1 MDIKKSIIKIFTLT
15 AFLMGAVSCSEKPAD
30 EVKPVG
36 DPNEKPDSS
45 YVFYEANPR
54 VFASSNQLNAIT
66 DRLDDI
72 KDLGVDV
79 IWLMPICEQGKLKA
93 IGSPYC
99 IKDYT
104 KVHPQYGTIDDLK
117 NLVQKAHSKG
127 MKVIL
132 DWIANHTSWDNPWI
146 ENEGW
151 HSTDGNGNIISPPGF
166 NWTDVA
172 DLNFGNADMRAAM
185 KNAMAYW
192 VTEAGID
199 GFRCDYAEGVPQD
212 FWTDALAY
220 LRTLD
225 EDIILLAEGDKDW
238 IYEVGFDVMYAW
250 SFPSALE
257 KVFGGNSGASTIF
270 DSYNNDMKSVPEGKS
285 RMRYIINH
293 DTASEKSP
301 ISRYGGE
308 KGSMAAFVM
317 ATMLEGCP
325 LIYSSQ
331 EVGYKNSL
339 SFFSNNVMKWD
350 SNKAYTDEYIKV
362 MKAYNSTRDVRVKKP
377 VMANTGNVAKMTF
390 KNSKNEMV
398 VVMVNTKNEDA
409 TVKVPLDFVGIE
421 VTDLMTGTT
430 VVPTASMDMGPYQY
444 YIFRK

>member
-1 MDIKKSIIKIFTLT
+1 MKIKNLYYFILT
-15 AFLMGAVSCSEKPAD
+15 AFILGAVSCSDKAGD
-30 EVKPVG
+30 ENKPVK
-36 DPNEKPDSS
+36 DPNEKPDAS

-54 VFASSNQLNAIT
+54 VFATSNQLNAICA
-66 DRLDDI
+66 RLEDI

-79 IWLMPICEQGKLKA
+79 IWLMPICEQGQKKA

-99 IKDYT
+99 IKDFK
-104 KVHPQYGTIDDLK
+104 KVHPQYGTLDDLK
-117 NLVQKAHSKG
+117 NLISKAHGLG

-132 DWIANHTSWDNPWI
+132 DWIANHTSWDNPWL

-151 HSTDGNGNIISPPGF
+151 HSTDASGNVISPPGF

-172 DLNFGNADMRAAM
+172 DLNFNNADMRAAM
-185 KNAMAYW
+185 KEAMAYW
-192 VTEAGID
+192 VTEAGVD

-225 EDIILLAEGDKDW
+225 PDIILLAEGDKDW

-257 KVFGGNSGASTIF
+257 KVFKGNSGAASIF
-270 DSYNNDMKSVPEGKS
+270 DAFNNDMKSVPEGKS

-293 DTASEKSP
+293 DTASENSP
-301 ISRYGGE
+301 LTLYGGE
-308 KGSMAAFVM
+308 RGAMAAFVM

-331 EVGYKNSL
+331 EIGYNRSL

-350 SNKAYTDEYIKV
+350 SNKEYTDEYIKV
-362 MKAYNSTRDVRVKKP
+362 MAAYNSTRDVRVKAP
-377 VMANTGNVAKMTF
+377 VFANTGNVAKMTY
-390 KNSKNEMV
+390 KNSVGDVLV
-398 VVMVNTKNEDA
+398 VIVNTKNEAA
-409 TVKVPLDFVGIE
+409 TVRVPLDVVGKK
-421 VTDLMTGTT
+421 VTDLMTGST
-430 VVPTASMDMGPYQY
+430 VTPEASIDMEPYQY
-444 YIFRK
+444 LIYRK

>member
-1 MDIKKSIIKIFTLT
+1 MKITKLNIIMLT
-15 AFLMGAVSCSEKPAD
+15 ALLLGAVSCSDKP
-30 EVKPVG
+30 EEQKPVKN
-36 DPNEKPDSS
+36 PNEKPDAS

-54 VFASSNQLNAIT
+54 VFATKNQLDAIT
-66 DRLDDI
+66 ARLGDI

-79 IWLMPICEQGKLKA
+79 VWLMPICEQGQKKA

-99 IKDYT
+99 VKDYK
-104 KVHPQYGTIDDLK
+104 KVHPQYGTMDDLK
-117 NLVQKAHSKG
+117 ELVAKAHDLG

-132 DWIANHTSWDNPWI
+132 DWIANHTSWDNPWL

-151 HSTDGNGNIISPPGF
+151 HSTDAAGNVISPPGF

-185 KNAMAYW
+185 KDAMAFW
-192 VTEAGID
+192 VTEAGVD

-212 FWTDALAY
+212 FWKDALAY

-257 KVFGGNSGASTIF
+257 KVFGGDSGVSTIF
-270 DSYNNDMKSVPEGKS
+270 DSYKNDMKSVPEGKM

-293 DTASEKSP
+293 DTASEDSP

-308 KGSMAAFVM
+308 RGSMAAFVIT
-317 ATMLEGCP
+317 TMLKGCP

-331 EVGYKNSL
+331 EIGYTRSL

-362 MKAYNSTRDVRVKKP
+362 MEAFNSTRDIRVSEP
-377 VMANTGNVAKMTF
+377 VFANTGNVAKMTF
-390 KNSKNEMV
+390 KNSLDEKLTV
-398 VVMVNTKNEDA
+398 IVNTKNEAA
-409 TVKVPLDFVGIE
+409 TVKVPLDFVGVE
-421 VTDLMTGTT
+421 VTDLMTGGTT
-430 VVPTASMDMGPYQY
+430 TPTASMEMDPYEY
-444 YIFRK
+444 FIFRK

>member
-1 MDIKKSIIKIFTLT
+1 MNFKKTSLLYILT
-15 AFLMGAVSCSEKPAD
+15 AFLMGAVSCSEKP
-30 EVKPVG
+30 EEQKPVG
-36 DPNEKPDSS
+36 DPNEKPDAS

-54 VFASSNQLNAIT
+54 VFATSNQLNAIT
-66 DRLDDI
+66 ARLENI
-72 KDLGVDV
+72 QDLGVDV
-79 IWLMPICEQGKLKA
+79 IWLMPICEQGKEKA

-99 IKDYT
+99 IKDFT
-104 KVHPQYGTIDDLK
+104 KVHPQYGTLDDLK
-117 NLVQKAHSKG
+117 NLVNKAHNLG

-132 DWIANHTSWDNPWI
+132 DWIANHTSWDNPWTQ
-146 ENEGW
+146 NKGW
-151 HSTDGNGNIISPPGF
+151 HSTDASGNIISPPGF

-172 DLNFGNADMRAAM
+172 DLNFGNAEMRQAM
-185 KNAMAYW
+185 KDAMAFW

-225 EDIILLAEGDKDW
+225 SDIILLAEGDKSW

-250 SFPSALE
+250 SFPGTLE
-257 KVFGGNSGASTIF
+257 NVFGGKGGAATLF
-270 DSYNNDMKSVPEGKS
+270 EAFNKDMENVPEGKT

-308 KGSMAAFVM
+308 KGAMAAFVT

-331 EVGYKNSL
+331 EIGYSKSL

-362 MKAYNSTRDVRVKKP
+362 MQAFNSTRDVRVADP
-377 VMANTGNVAKMTF
+377 VFANTGNVAKMTY
-390 KNSKNEMV
+390 KNSKGEMLT
-398 VVMVNTKNEDA
+398 VMVNTKNEAA
-409 TVKVPLDFVGIE
+409 TVRVPLDFVGKE
-421 VTDLMTGTT
+421 VTDLMTGET
-430 VVPTASMDMGPYQY
+430 VVPTMEMAMEPYQY
-444 YIFRK
+444 YILRR

>member
-1 MDIKKSIIKIFTLT
+1 MRLNRLYFYILT
-15 AFLMGAVSCSEKPAD
+15 AFILGAVSCSDKAGD
-30 EVKPVG
+30 ENKPVR
-36 DPNEKPDSS
+36 DPNEKPDAS

-54 VFASSNQLNAIT
+54 VFATSNQLNAISA
-66 DRLDDI
+66 RLDDI

-79 IWLMPICEQGKLKA
+79 IWLMPICEQGQKKA

-99 IKDYT
+99 IKDFK
-104 KVHPQYGTIDDLK
+104 KVHPQYGTLEDLK
-117 NLVQKAHSKG
+117 SLVSKAHGLG
-127 MKVIL
+127 MKVIM
-132 DWIANHTSWDNPWI
+132 DWIANHTSWDNPWL
-146 ENEGW
+146 ENAGW
-151 HSTDGNGNIISPPGF
+151 HTTDSNGNVISPPGF

-172 DLNFGNADMRAAM
+172 DLNFNSKEMRAAM
-185 KNAMAYW
+185 KDAMGYW

-225 EDIILLAEGDKDW
+225 QDIILLAEGDKSW
-238 IYEVGFDVMYAW
+238 LYEVGFDVMYAW

-257 KVFGGNSGASTIF
+257 KVFKGNSGAASIF
-270 DSYNNDMKSVPEGKS
+270 DAFTNDMKNVPEGKS

-293 DTASEKSP
+293 DTASENSP
-301 ISRYGGE
+301 ISLYGGE
-308 KGSMAAFVM
+308 RGAMAAFVM

-331 EVGYKNSL
+331 EIGYSKSL

-362 MKAYNSTRDVRVKKP
+362 MAAFNSTRDVRVKDP
-377 VMANTGNVAKMTF
+377 VFANTGNIAKMTY
-390 KNSKNEMV
+390 KNSV
-398 VVMVNTKNEDA
+398 GDVLVVMVNTKNEAA
-409 TVKVPLDFVGIE
+409 TVRVPLDVVGKK
-421 VTDLMTGTT
+421 VTDLMTGST
-430 VVPTASMDMGPYQY
+430 VTPEASIDMEPYQY
-444 YIFRK
+444 LIYRK

>member
-1 MDIKKSIIKIFTLT
+1 MLT
-15 AFLMGAVSCSEKPAD
+15 ALLMGAVSCTEKQGD
-30 EVKPVG
+30 ENKPVRN
-36 DPNEKPDSS
+36 PNEKPDAS

-54 VFASSNQLNAIT
+54 VFATSNQLNAINA
-66 DRLDDI
+66 RLGDI

-99 IKDYT
+99 IKDFK
-104 KVHPQYGTIDDLK
+104 KVHPQYGTLDDLK
-117 NLVQKAHSKG
+117 ALVKKAHDLG

-132 DWIANHTSWDNPWI
+132 DWIANHTSWDNSWT

-151 HSTDGNGNIISPPGF
+151 HSTDAAGNIISPPEF
-166 NWTDVA
+166 NWSDVA

-185 KNAMAYW
+185 KDAMSFW
-192 VTEAGID
+192 VTEAGVD

-212 FWTDALAY
+212 FWTDALKH

-225 EDIILLAEGDKDW
+225 EDIILLAEGDKSW
-238 IYEVGFDVMYAW
+238 LYEVGFDIMYAW
-250 SFPSALE
+250 SFPNAIE
-257 KVFGGNSGASTIF
+257 KVFGGNSGAASIF
-270 DSYNNDMKSVPEGKS
+270 ESFNNDMKNVPEGKM

-308 KGSMAAFVM
+308 RGSMAAFVLT
-317 ATMLEGCP
+317 TMLEGCP

-331 EVGYKNSL
+331 EIGYSKSL
-339 SFFSNNVMKWD
+339 SFFNNNVMKWE

-362 MKAYNSTRDVRVKKP
+362 MEAFNSTRDVRVSNP
-377 VMANTGNVAKMTF
+377 VLANTGNVAKMTF
-390 KNSKNEMV
+390 TNSIDEVFV
-398 VVMVNTKNEDA
+398 VIVNTKNEKA
-409 TVKVPLDFVGIE
+409 TVKVPLAVVGKE
-421 VTDLMTGTT
+421 VTDLMTGKT
-430 VVPTASMDMGPYQY
+430 VVPEASIDLEPYQY
-444 YIFRK
+444 LLYRK

>member
-1 MDIKKSIIKIFTLT
+1 
-15 AFLMGAVSCSEKPAD
+15 MGAVSCSDKAGD
-30 EVKPVG
+30 ENKPVK
-36 DPNEKPDSS
+36 DPNEKPDAS

-54 VFASSNQLNAIT
+54 VFATSNQLNAICA
-66 DRLDDI
+66 RLEDI

-79 IWLMPICEQGKLKA
+79 IWLMPICEQGQKKA

-99 IKDYT
+99 IKDFK
-104 KVHPQYGTIDDLK
+104 KVHPQYGTLDDLK
-117 NLVQKAHSKG
+117 NLISKAHGLG

-132 DWIANHTSWDNPWI
+132 DWIANHTSWDNPWL

-151 HSTDGNGNIISPPGF
+151 HSTDASGNVISPPGF

-172 DLNFGNADMRAAM
+172 DLNFNNADMRAAM
-185 KNAMAYW
+185 KEAMAYW
-192 VTEAGID
+192 VTEAGVD

-225 EDIILLAEGDKDW
+225 PDIILLAEGDKDW

-257 KVFGGNSGASTIF
+257 KVFKGNSGAASIF
-270 DSYNNDMKSVPEGKS
+270 DAFNNDMKSVPEGKS

-293 DTASEKSP
+293 DTASENSP
-301 ISRYGGE
+301 LTLYGGE
-308 KGSMAAFVM
+308 RGAMAAFVM

-331 EVGYKNSL
+331 EIGYNRSL

-350 SNKAYTDEYIKV
+350 SNKEYTDEYIKV
-362 MKAYNSTRDVRVKKP
+362 MAAYNSTRDVRVKAP
-377 VMANTGNVAKMTF
+377 VFANTGNVAKMTY
-390 KNSKNEMV
+390 KNSVGDVLV
-398 VVMVNTKNEDA
+398 VIVNTKNEAA
-409 TVKVPLDFVGIE
+409 TVRVPLDVVGKK
-421 VTDLMTGTT
+421 VTDLMTGST
-430 VVPTASMDMGPYQY
+430 VTPEASIDMEPYQY
-444 YIFRK
+444 LIYRK

>member
-1 MDIKKSIIKIFTLT
+1 MLT
-15 AFLMGAVSCSEKPAD
+15 ALILGAVSCTEKAD
-30 EVKPVG
+30 EKKPVRN
-36 DPNEKPDSS
+36 PNEKPDNS

-54 VFASSNQLNAIT
+54 VFATSNQLNAIT
-66 DRLDDI
+66 ARLEEI

-79 IWLMPICEQGKLKA
+79 IWLMPICEQGQLKA

-99 IKDYT
+99 IKNFT
-104 KVHPQYGTIDDLK
+104 KVHPQYGTLDDLK
-117 NLVQKAHSKG
+117 NLVNKAHG
-127 MKVIL
+127 MDMKVIL
-132 DWIANHTSWDNPWI
+132 DWIANHTSWDNPWL
-146 ENEGW
+146 ENKGW
-151 HSTDGNGNIISPPGF
+151 HSTDASGNVISPPGF

-172 DLNFGNADMRAAM
+172 DLNFGNADMRKAM
-185 KNAMAYW
+185 KDAMAYW

-212 FWTDALAY
+212 FWIDALQY

-225 EDIILLAEGDKDW
+225 SDIILLAEGDKDW

-257 KVFGGNSGASTIF
+257 KVFGGNSGASTLF
-270 DSYNNDMKSVPEGKS
+270 DSYNNDMESVPEGKS

-308 KGSMAAFVM
+308 RGSMAAFVIT
-317 ATMLEGCP
+317 TMLEGCP

-331 EVGYKNSL
+331 EVGYSKSL

-350 SNKAYTDEYIKV
+350 SNKAYTEEYIKV
-362 MKAYNSTRDVRVKKP
+362 MEAFNSTRDVRVKKP
-377 VMANTGNVAKMTF
+377 QLANTGNVAKLTF
-390 KNSKNEMV
+390 TNSIDEAL
-398 VVMVNTKNEDA
+398 VVMVNTKNEKA
-409 TVKVPLDFVGIE
+409 TVNVPFAIAGME
-421 VTDLMTGTT
+421 VTDLMTGQK
-430 VVPTASMDMGPYQY
+430 VVAESAIDLDPYQY
-444 YIFRK
+444 LIYRK

>member
-1 MDIKKSIIKIFTLT
+1 MKITKLNIIMLT
-15 AFLMGAVSCSEKPAD
+15 ALLLGAVSCSDKP
-30 EVKPVG
+30 EEQKPVKN
-36 DPNEKPDSS
+36 PNEKPDAS

-54 VFASSNQLNAIT
+54 VFATKNQLDAIT
-66 DRLDDI
+66 ARLGDI

-79 IWLMPICEQGKLKA
+79 VWLMPICEQGQKKA

-99 IKDYT
+99 VKDYK
-104 KVHPQYGTIDDLK
+104 KVHPQYGTMDDLK
-117 NLVQKAHSKG
+117 ELVAKAHDLG

-132 DWIANHTSWDNPWI
+132 DWIANHTSWDNPWL

-151 HSTDGNGNIISPPGF
+151 HSTDAAGNVISPPGF

-185 KNAMAYW
+185 KDAMAFW
-192 VTEAGID
+192 VTEAGVD

-212 FWTDALAY
+212 FWKDALAY

-257 KVFGGNSGASTIF
+257 KVFGGDSGVSTIF
-270 DSYNNDMKSVPEGKS
+270 DSYKNDMKSVPEGKM

-293 DTASEKSP
+293 DTASEDSP

-308 KGSMAAFVM
+308 RGSMAAFVIT
-317 ATMLEGCP
+317 TMLKGCP

-331 EVGYKNSL
+331 EIGYTRSL

-362 MKAYNSTRDVRVKKP
+362 MEAFNSTRDIRVSEP
-377 VMANTGNVAKMTF
+377 VFANTGHVAKMTF
-390 KNSKNEMV
+390 KNSLDEKLTV
-398 VVMVNTKNEDA
+398 IVNTKNEAA
-409 TVKVPLDFVGIE
+409 TVKVPLDFVGVE
-421 VTDLMTGTT
+421 VTDLMTGGTT
-430 VVPTASMDMGPYQY
+430 TPTASMEMDPYEY
-444 YIFRK
+444 FIFRK

>member
-1 MDIKKSIIKIFTLT
+1 MLT
-15 AFLMGAVSCSEKPAD
+15 ALLMGAVSCTEKQGD
-30 EVKPVG
+30 ENKPVRN
-36 DPNEKPDSS
+36 PNEKPDAS

-54 VFASSNQLNAIT
+54 VFATSNQLNAINA
-66 DRLDDI
+66 RLGDI

-99 IKDYT
+99 IKDFK
-104 KVHPQYGTIDDLK
+104 KVHPQYGTLDDLK
-117 NLVQKAHSKG
+117 ALVKKAHDLG

-132 DWIANHTSWDNPWI
+132 DWIANHTSWDNPWT

-151 HSTDGNGNIISPPGF
+151 HSTDAAGNIISPPEF
-166 NWTDVA
+166 NWSDVA

-185 KNAMAYW
+185 KDAMSFW
-192 VTEAGID
+192 VTEAGVD

-212 FWTDALAY
+212 FWTDALKH

-225 EDIILLAEGDKDW
+225 EDIILLAEGDKSW
-238 IYEVGFDVMYAW
+238 LYEVGFDIMYAW
-250 SFPSALE
+250 SFPNAIE
-257 KVFGGNSGASTIF
+257 KVFGGNSGAASIF
-270 DSYNNDMKSVPEGKS
+270 ESFNNDMKNVPEGKM

-308 KGSMAAFVM
+308 RGSMAAFVLT
-317 ATMLEGCP
+317 TMLEGCP

-331 EVGYKNSL
+331 EIGYSKSL
-339 SFFSNNVMKWD
+339 SFFNNNVMKWE

-362 MKAYNSTRDVRVKKP
+362 MEAFNSTRDVRVSNP
-377 VMANTGNVAKMTF
+377 VLANTGNVAKMTF
-390 KNSKNEMV
+390 TNSIDEVFV
-398 VVMVNTKNEDA
+398 VIVNTKNEKA
-409 TVKVPLDFVGIE
+409 TVKVPLAVVGKE
-421 VTDLMTGTT
+421 VTDLMTGKT
-430 VVPTASMDMGPYQY
+430 VVPEASIDLEPYQY
-444 YIFRK
+444 LLYRK